1 MQCIRMHTS
10 FLQSQGWEEFQKSV
24 GYQTFRVDSA
34 LLIKKSLFF
43 GKSYFYAPRAGT
55 SNGERVTGNFIDD
68 IIQLAKKEN
77 CIFLRIEPQN
87 QLSIKNYELRKV
99 ADVQPSQTIILD
111 LTKSEEELLAG
122 MHPKTR
128 YNIRLAEKKAVTVR
142 TVETRHGASE
152 DFEKFWELMEE
163 TVGRDK
169 FRSHGKEYYKTMLGS
184 LDISIPTAPASSPP
198 RRPAGSKEGNDGN
211 KLSVRLYFAEYENKI
226 LAAGIF
232 AFYGDVVTYLH
243 GASTHKHKEI
253 MAPYALHWKMI
264 KLAKQLG
271 YKHYDFYGINE
282 KKWPG
287 VTRFKRGFGGK
298 EVNYPGCFDIIFDKE
313 WYGAYKVLRRI
324 KSII

>member
-1 MQCIRMHTS
+1 MHTS

-77 CIFLRIEPQN
+77 CIFLRIEPSAA
-87 QLSIKNYELRKV
+87 LPAIHYPLRKV
-99 ADVQPSQTIILD
+99 ADVQPSQTIILN
-111 LTKSEEELLAG
+111 LEKSEEELLAQ

-169 FRSHGKEYYKTMLGS
+169 FRSHGKEYYKTMLDS

-226 LAAGIF
+226 LTAEERR
-232 AFYGDVVTYLH
+232 
-243 GASTHKHKEI
+243 K
-253 MAPYALHWKMI
+253 
-264 KLAKQLG
+264 KLEFELFEELRAQIL
-271 YKHYDFYGINE
+271 
-282 KKWPG
+282 
-287 VTRFKRGFGGK
+287 K
-298 EVNYPGCFDIIFDKE
+298 EVSKILHVAHRLATLDVLCLTPMPLLIFTALPRMSVK
-313 WYGAYKVLRRI
+313 K
-324 KSII
+324 